1 MGMKFKLSLIG
12 PPFLLACVFLLSCGT
27 AQAQGV
33 VPRDDEAELI
43 FDQALDAFE
52 DGDYGMAYR
61 RFRLVYDSYPINRKT
76 TAALLMAGKS
86 LYRDGKNQQAVDLL
100 DTLIRLYP
108 TSSYLE
114 EANRVREFALD
125 PSRGGAAGPTA
136 RSLGVLLPMGG
147 SDAALT
153 QAIFAGIRIAV
164 DNNNSRNPNAPVR
177 MVFRA
182 SGADPQR
189 AAGAVNELA
198 QQGVEAIIGP
208 LYSMEAVEAARAAEH
223 AGVVMV
229 APLANDEAVSEGRR
243 FVFQANSTI
252 MTHGRLMARFGARS
266 LRLDD
271 FGIIAERDRE
281 QISERMAEGF
291 QQEANTQGANVEFFE
306 VLRSIGDWGRLAEV
320 VGPDSM
326 ARVTALY
333 LPFSGGGAASRIDGV
348 LSSLDRMNL
357 AGKVRLLGNSEW
369 HGNAHAARAARYQTT
384 YTIDFN
390 VDPGDASVQSFMEQ
404 FRQVSRRRA
413 DPSTT
418 TGRLGFTGYDVA
430 NFLLGQITR
439 SSSTPL
445 RERLRDAPA
454 FQGLGI
460 RIDFRNGNV
469 NEALYYFRYYEDGV
483 RLLR

>member
-1 MGMKFKLSLIG
+1 M
-12 PPFLLACVFLLSCGT
+12 
-27 AQAQGV
+27 
-33 VPRDDEAELI
+33 PRDGEAELV
-43 FDQALDAFE
+43 FEQAVEAFE
-52 DGDYGMAYR
+52 EGDYSMAYR

-76 TAALLMAGKS
+76 TAAMLMAGKS
-86 LYRDGKNQQAVDLL
+86 LYREGRYQEAVDLL
-100 DTLIRLYP
+100 DALIRLYP
-108 TSSYLE
+108 TSSYHD

-125 PSRGGAAGPTA
+125 RLRGGGESRAARG
-136 RSLGVLLPMGG
+136 LGILLPADG

-153 QAIFAGIRIAV
+153 QAIFTGIRIAV
-164 DNNNSRNPNAPVR
+164 EEHNSTNPNSPVR
-177 MVFRA
+177 MVFRR

-189 AAGAVNELA
+189 AAEAVAELA

-208 LYSMEAVEAARAAEH
+208 LYSTEAVEAARAAER
-223 AGVVMV
+223 AGVVMI

-252 MTHGRLMARFGARS
+252 MTHGRLMARFGTRS
-266 LRLDD
+266 LMLDD

-291 QQEANTQGANVEFFE
+291 QEEANSQGADVEFFE
-306 VLRSIGDWGRLAEV
+306 VLRSTSDWSRLSEV

-333 LPFSGGGAASRIDGV
+333 LPFSGGEAASRIEGV
-348 LSSLDRMNL
+348 FTSLDRMNL
-357 AGKVRLLGNSEW
+357 AGEVRVLGNSEW
-369 HGNAHAARAARYQTT
+369 HGNSSIARAARYQTT
-384 YTIDFN
+384 YTLDFN
-390 VDPGDASVQSFMEQ
+390 VDAGDAAVQSFMDR
-404 FRQVSRRRA
+404 FRQLSGRRA
-413 DPSTT
+413 DPTTT
-418 TGRLGFTGYDVA
+418 TGRLGFTGYDVSK
-430 NFLLGQITR
+430 FLLAQLTR
-439 SSSTPL
+439 SSSRSL

-469 NEALYYFRYYEDGV
+469 NEALYYFRYYDDGV